1 MTRTDCQNTVLDLL
15 VFVFPRR
22 QNKLSQLL
30 QSFSVDAE
38 CDEML
43 FVLRFGDK
51 LDLASQSR

>member
-1 MTRTDCQNTVLDLL
+1 
-15 VFVFPRR
+15 
-22 QNKLSQLL
+22 
-30 QSFSVDAE
+30 VDAE